1 MKEVLGLLKKEDY
14 KQFEN
19 DERKLLSFCLN
30 TDKEIPVSSFDT
42 SGNVVVVM
50 KKGRKLSDWFTLFYD
65 KSSKQ
70 VARVNQ
76 FTDKKMSFPLVKYAD
91 ANCLYASVDGKVL
104 DGILEHLNKQGIKV
118 EANKQEKG
126 SIYVL
131 KYYLK

>member
-1 MKEVLGLLKKEDY
+1 
-14 KQFEN
+14 
-19 DERKLLSFCLN
+19 
-30 TDKEIPVSSFDT
+30 
-42 SGNVVVVM
+42 
-50 KKGRKLSDWFTLFYD
+50 
-65 KSSKQ
+65 
-70 VARVNQ
+70 
-76 FTDKKMSFPLVKYAD
+76 MSFPLVKYAD

>member
-1 MKEVLGLLKKEDY
+1 M
-14 KQFEN
+14 
-19 DERKLLSFCLN
+19 
-30 TDKEIPVSSFDT
+30 
-42 SGNVVVVM
+42 
-50 KKGRKLSDWFTLFYD
+50 FYD